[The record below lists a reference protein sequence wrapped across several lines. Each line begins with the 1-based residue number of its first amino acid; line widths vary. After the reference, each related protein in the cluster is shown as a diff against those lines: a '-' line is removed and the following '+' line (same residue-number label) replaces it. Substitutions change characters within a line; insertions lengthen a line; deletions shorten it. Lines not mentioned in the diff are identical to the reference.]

1 VTETDVQKLLDAFH
15 HEEVEFVIIGGL
27 AAVLQGSA
35 YVTAD
40 FDLCYSRK
48 IENLEKLARAL
59 ASFRPMLR
67 AVPDQVPFQL
77 DLSALRSGMNF
88 TLTTDVGDVDILGEV
103 TGMGD
108 YQQVEAFSEE
118 MEIFGVNCKVL
129 TLEGL
134 IKAKRAVGRAKDLR
148 ILPELEA
155 LLELRKAAKKT

>member
-1 VTETDVQKLLDAFH
+1 MTETDLQKLLKALYQ
-15 HEEVEFVIIGGL
+15 EKVEFVIIGGL

-48 IENLEKLARAL
+48 KDNLEKLARVL
-59 ASFRPMLR
+59 ASFHPLLR
-67 AVPDQVPFQL
+67 AIPDQVPFSL
-77 DLSALRSGMNF
+77 DVSALRSGMNF

-103 TGMGD
+103 TGIGS
-108 YQQVEAFSEE
+108 YPQVEALSET
-118 MEIFGVNCKVL
+118 MEIFGNNCKVL

-134 IKAKRAVGRAKDLR
+134 IRAKRGLGRGKDLR

-155 LLELRKAAKKT
+155 LAEIRKREKKN